1 MNILNREKLK
11 SAYRSLLGTSIG
23 DAFGE
28 TFFGDAE
35 EINKRIAE
43 RQPAGG
49 EWLFTDDT
57 VMSIAIYKTLEK
69 FGHIDQ
75 DFLAAAFSNN
85 YKKDNYRGYGG
96 TAHSI
101 LRSIGEG
108 KNWKTVAAS
117 VFDGMGSMGNGAA
130 MRTGLIGAFFSDDF
144 DQLKL
149 AAEQSAAVTHAHPE
163 AKVGAVAVAV
173 AAAITQNMSN
183 TGEKLAPDDFLCQIL
198 EHLPDSDTKSKINKA
213 RHVPVDYHIDSVV
226 AILGNGTKMT
236 AQDTVPFALWC
247 VAHYHSHFEEA
258 LWKAVS
264 ALGDRDTICAIVGG
278 IVILSAPES
287 TVPGLWAAST
297 ESFEKSVFWQNN

>member
-1 MNILNREKLK
+1 MNILYQEKLK
-11 SAYRSLLGTSIG
+11 FAYRSLLGTSIG

-28 TFFGDAE
+28 TFFGDAD
-35 EINKRIAE
+35 EINKRIAK
-43 RQPAGG
+43 RQPADG

-108 KNWKTVAAS
+108 KNWKAVAEG

-130 MRTGLIGAFFSDDF
+130 MRVGLIGAFFSNDF
-144 DQLKL
+144 DSLK
-149 AAEQSAAVTHAHPE
+149 AAAAQSAAVTHAHPE

-173 AAAITQNMSN
+173 AAAIARNMSN
-183 TGEKLAPDDFLCQIL
+183 VGEKLAPDDFLCL
-198 EHLPDSDTKSKINKA
+198 LKKVCFGKTTN
-213 RHVPVDYHIDSVV
+213 
-226 AILGNGTKMT
+226 
-236 AQDTVPFALWC
+236 
-247 VAHYHSHFEEA
+247 
-258 LWKAVS
+258 
-264 ALGDRDTICAIVGG
+264 
-278 IVILSAPES
+278 
-287 TVPGLWAAST
+287 
-297 ESFEKSVFWQNN
+297 